1 MDGRDGEGSTEEYE
15 TLIQTTDVELLKRAW
30 RQEKAAPEILKFEAD
45 LIARL
50 TGQIELVVSLCFLHF
65 FNEKMLKN
73 PTLVYGLL

>member
-30 RQEKAAPEILKFEAD
+30 RQEKAAPEILKFETD

-50 TGQIELVVSLCFLHF
+50 TGQIELVVSLSFA
-65 FNEKMLKN
+65 FN
-73 PTLVYGLL
+73 LVAWFI